1 MPLIVLKGLRGGV
14 GTTSTAIALAR
25 QFNQQNKEV
34 LIIDNCTENILPFYF
49 PAQQKN
55 TTLSQALLAQTPIED
70 SIFHYQSGYHVLP
83 FGLVNLKDNLLL
95 QLSFSA
101 KQHFNHFLTTFT
113 QLHPNA
119 IILMDLQHTQDA
131 IFTPWIE
138 KAAIFF
144 TVVMAESNCHI
155 RLNQHEFAKNEYIL
169 INQFRATSQV
179 HQDFYQFWQ
188 TTQFPLCPVVLH
200 RDEASLEA
208 CASRLPL
215 YDYRANCM
223 LVEEITQLAQWCF
236 PLFERKEGQS

>member
-34 LIIDNCTENILPFYF
+34 LIIDNCTENILSFYF
-49 PAQQKN
+49 PAQQKS
-55 TTLSQALLAQTPIED
+55 TTLSQALLAETPIEE
-70 SIFHYQSGYHVLP
+70 SIFYYRPHYQVLP
-83 FGLVNLKDNLLL
+83 FGLVNMKDNLLL

-101 KQHFNHFLTTFT
+101 KQHLTHFLTTFI
-113 QLHPNA
+113 QLHPDV
-119 IILMDLQHTQDA
+119 IILMDLQHTQDTL
-131 IFTPWIE
+131 FTPWIE
-138 KAAIFF
+138 KADVFF
-144 TVVMAESNCHI
+144 TVSMAESNCHI
-155 RLNQHEFAKNEYIL
+155 RLNQHTFIENEYVL
-169 INQFRATSQV
+169 INQFRATSQI

-188 TTQFPLCPVVLH
+188 TTPFPLCPVVLH

-223 LVEEITQLAQWCF
+223 LVEEISQLAQWCF
-236 PLFERKEGQS
+236 SLFERKEGQP